1 MKLTFITIMSAL
13 VILLIGCERRSVND
27 TTITNTVKSKLAA
40 DPETSALRINIDS
53 SNGVVT
59 LSGSVPTAA
68 EKAEAERTARSTQGV
83 RQVVN
88 NLTVEQ
94 EKSAAGGQA
103 SGDAGITTSIKSQ
116 LVSNGI
122 LGTNVDVKNG
132 EVTLTGTVANAQ
144 DKVRAE
150 QIARQASGVKT
161 VKNQLTV
168 KPR

>member
-1 MKLTFITIMSAL
+1 MSAL

-40 DPETSALRINIDS
+40 DPETSALRINIDT

-68 EKAEAERTARSTQGV
+68 EKAEAERTARNTQGV

-88 NLTVEQ
+88 NLTIEQ
-94 EKSAAGGQA
+94 EKSAAGGETL
-103 SGDAGITTSIKSQ
+103 GDAAILTSIKSQ

-144 DKVRAE
+144 DKARAE

-168 KPR
+168 KQK